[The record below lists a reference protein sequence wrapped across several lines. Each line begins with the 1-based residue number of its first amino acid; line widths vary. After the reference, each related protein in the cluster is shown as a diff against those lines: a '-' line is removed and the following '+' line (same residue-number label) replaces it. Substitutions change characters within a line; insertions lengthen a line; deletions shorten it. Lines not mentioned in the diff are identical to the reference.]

1 MAKKRS
7 KAKVKI
13 DIKKNRLYIFFDSN
27 VRRNDVEQ
35 IYTDVRFGVADL
47 KPDFHVINDLSSA
60 KIGHLSGAPT
70 FKKISKYLSA
80 NKVGR
85 VVRVM
90 GNAPII
96 FKQISKLSDAI
107 SGYTPEYVNTIEE
120 AEQLL
125 DSEQ

>member
-1 MAKKRS
+1 MAQKRS

-47 KPDFHVINDLSSA
+47 KPDFDVINDLSNA
-60 KIGHLSGAPT
+60 KIGHLSGVPT
-70 FKKISKYLSA
+70 FKKISKFLSA
-80 NKVGR
+80 NKVAR

-90 GNAPII
+90 GNASII